1 MCIRD
6 RALALPLGRYRF
18 SVVGQSGAK
27 PYRVTSQPFVVTDE
41 GAVQLTA
48 RREGNR
54 ITGQAVYPVGSGFR
68 LLRLQGGSDGSVPVA
83 GAVKLVVR
91 SRKDGKSEPLS
102 PTVSDGN
109 FAVDVS
115 VDVSAGVD
123 LEVEDAAGNRGTLQ
137 LG

>member
-1 MCIRD
+1 
-6 RALALPLGRYRF
+6 
-18 SVVGQSGAK
+18 
-27 PYRVTSQPFVVTDE
+27 
-41 GAVQLTA
+41 
-48 RREGNR
+48 
-54 ITGQAVYPVGSGFR
+54 
-68 LLRLQGGSDGSVPVA
+68 
-83 GAVKLVVR
+83 VVR